1 MHGALKISVVG
12 LLVLSVANF
21 ALGHWVI
28 GFGTLAV
35 AVSIG
40 STLRRR

>member
-1 MHGALKISVVG
+1 MRRLLKISVAL
-12 LLVLSVANF
+12 LLVLSVVNL
-21 ALGHWVI
+21 ALGHWAV

-40 STLRRR
+40 STLRRK